1 MAALFRTA
9 NRSLPA
15 GEAGMAG
22 NRDSLGREVVLGMD
36 AAWGFSPADQT
47 SPALAA
53 DAGAL
58 MDVSMTGPPVTE
70 LRIHGVS
77 GSDGPTML
85 EHPTALQ
92 VAGDGIT
99 GFYRRWNPDGPGRP
113 SVPWRLEAY
122 SWGGLTEQPLAA
134 TVQFVGAAVA
144 LTVST
149 VAWQAAGRAGLLPG
163 WMGWYGGWPAGW
175 RVALALAAV
184 AAVVAGL
191 WAASALTA
199 HHYET
204 RATQAEP
211 GQLSSTGC
219 GADPPGLEGAGRRS
233 GARPCRWARG

>member
-1 MAALFRTA
+1 
-9 NRSLPA
+9 
-15 GEAGMAG
+15 
-22 NRDSLGREVVLGMD
+22 
-36 AAWGFSPADQT
+36 
-47 SPALAA
+47 
-53 DAGAL
+53 

-134 TVQFVGAAVA
+134 ALWLLLAPFMLYNLAFFALPPAGPDGARLDHDGVGYLHRDRGHAIAAAVLRLLALAATVQFVGAAVA

-163 WMGWYGGWPAGW
+163 WMGW
-175 RVALALAAV
+175 
-184 AAVVAGL
+184 
-191 WAASALTA
+191 
-199 HHYET
+199 
-204 RATQAEP
+204 
-211 GQLSSTGC
+211 
-219 GADPPGLEGAGRRS
+219 
-233 GARPCRWARG
+233 